1 MRSFGR
7 LAISFFVL
15 GLLIFAFAYMFMPK
29 ARDTF
34 HDPENPVGQLKS
46 SDTLV
51 SPGQA
56 ADLPAQRPA
65 PESSDE

>member
-7 LAISFFVL
+7 LVISFFVL
-15 GLLIFAFAYMFMPK
+15 GLLIFAFAYMFMPD

-34 HDPENPVGQLKS
+34 HDPENTVGQLRS
-46 SDTLV
+46 SDTLT

-56 ADLPAQRPA
+56 ADMPAERSEPA
-65 PESSDE
+65 ANE